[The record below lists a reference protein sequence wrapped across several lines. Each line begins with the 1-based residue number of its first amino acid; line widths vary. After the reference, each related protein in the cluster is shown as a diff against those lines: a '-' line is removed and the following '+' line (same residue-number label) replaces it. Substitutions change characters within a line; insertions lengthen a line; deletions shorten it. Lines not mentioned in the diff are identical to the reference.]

1 MELGLAA
8 AAIELSKEQRELL
21 NEISNGRTSKRAH
34 AERAKI
40 ILLCAEGKTN
50 YWIGKELGIS
60 EQVASKWRKRW
71 HLNAEQLGQ
80 AEGEE
85 EKGKYKKHIMKVLD
99 DAPRAGCPGKFSAEQ
114 VCHILSVAC
123 EAPEESEHPLS
134 HWSLSSLVTEV
145 VKRGIVPSIS
155 KSQLHVFLKLFG
167 YQAAQSEDVDSHTDR
182 R

>member
-1 MELGLAA
+1 MGLASV
-8 AAIELSKEQRELL
+8 AIELTKEQRALL
-21 NEISNGRTSKRAH
+21 NEISNGRTSERAH

-50 YWIGKELGIS
+50 YRIGKELRIS
-60 EQVASKWRKRW
+60 EQVALKWRKRW
-71 HLNAEQLGQ
+71 HLNAQQLVQ
-80 AEGEE
+80 AEMEE
-85 EKGKYKKHIMKVLD
+85 GPGKYKKCILNVLN
-99 DAPRAGCPGKFSAEQ
+99 DAPRSGCPGKFSAEQ

-123 EAPEESEHPLS
+123 EAPAKSEHPLS

-155 KSQLHVFLKLFG
+155 KSQLHVFLKLRG
-167 YQAAQSEDVDSHTDR
+167 YQAAQSEDVDSHADR

>member
-8 AAIELSKEQRELL
+8 GAIELTKAQRELL
-21 NEISNGRTSKRAH
+21 DEILNGRTSKRAH
-34 AERAKI
+34 AERSQI

-50 YWIGKELGIS
+50 YRIGKELDIS
-60 EQVASKWRKRW
+60 EEVASKWRKRW
-71 HLNAEQLGQ
+71 QLNAEQLGQ
-80 AEGEE
+80 AETEE
-85 EKGKYKKHIMKVLD
+85 EKGKYKKRILKVLD
-99 DAPRAGCPGKFSAEQ
+99 DAPRSGCPGKFSAEQ

-134 HWSLSSLVTEV
+134 HWSLRSLVTEV
-145 VKRGIVPSIS
+145 VNRGIVPSIS
-155 KSQLHVFLKLFG
+155 RSQMHVFLKLCG